1 MGVTIQVHFVE
12 KSFQLI
18 KQWVLEGGNNAAA
31 LLQGLGA
38 LVSTMSQTGKEEDS
52 NPAANILQSL
62 SSVLGQNRGGGL
74 FLNCLKS

>member
-1 MGVTIQVHFVE
+1 
-12 KSFQLI
+12 
-18 KQWVLEGGNNAAA
+18 
-31 LLQGLGA
+31 
-38 LVSTMSQTGKEEDS
+38 MSQTGKEEDS